1 MLINLLEKQPR
12 PIERRLC
19 DVLEDYQAFYIEDH
33 HLIVIEQSDDTL
45 AVIAPREE
53 ITFTSYGSLTALSS
67 DFDLDNNTPV
77 TPISDIGI
85 EYTKAG
91 E

>member
-1 MLINLLEKQPR
+1 MLINLLERQPQ

-19 DVLEDYQAFYIEDH
+19 DVLEDYQAFYIEEH

-45 AVIAPREE
+45 AVIAPHEE
-53 ITFTSYGSLTALSS
+53 ISFTAYGSITALSS

-77 TPISDIGI
+77 TPIANIAI